1 MLRPVTLLVLCL
13 VAAVARAETRPPSF
27 TVVLDPGHGGSNLG
41 AAGAVPGVYE
51 KKLTLALS
59 RMVRRALERDGV
71 HVVVT
76 RDSDTYLTL
85 GERVRRANAAS
96 ADAFV
101 SLHANATPEHQR
113 RGFYAYIL
121 SREVSDV
128 EARKAS
134 ERAPDPAEATVAR
147 ARVREL
153 AEQSARL
160 AEALRTELGKVRE
173 ADHGT
178 RQAPFDVLEG
188 LRMPAALLEVGFIDH
203 EEEGVELLSPEV
215 LRQLADAIAAGI
227 EAFVRAAPRRPADG
241 PDEAA
246 RHQP

>member
-1 MLRPVTLLVLCL
+1 MLRPIAVVALCL
-13 VAAVARAETRPPSF
+13 VAAVARAEAPSPRV

-41 AAGAVPGVYE
+41 AAGAVAGVYE
-51 KKLTLALS
+51 KKLTLALG
-59 RMVRRALERDGV
+59 RLVRRALERDGV
-71 HVVVT
+71 RVVAT

-85 GERVRRANAAS
+85 GERVRRANAAG

-134 ERAPDPAEATVAR
+134 ERAPDPAEATLSR

-153 AEQSARL
+153 AQESARL

-203 EEEGVELLSPEV
+203 EEEGVELLQPEV
-215 LRQLADAIAAGI
+215 LRRLADAIASGI
-227 EAFVRAAPRRPADG
+227 ETFARGVRRRPA
-241 PDEAA
+241 DEAA
-246 RHQP
+246 RH